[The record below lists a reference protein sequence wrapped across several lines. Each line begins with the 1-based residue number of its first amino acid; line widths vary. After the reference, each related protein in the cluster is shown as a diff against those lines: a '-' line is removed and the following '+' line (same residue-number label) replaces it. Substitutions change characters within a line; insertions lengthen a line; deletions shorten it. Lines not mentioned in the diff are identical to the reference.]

1 MLALTSSLKLVDPF
15 IVALTGVASYY
26 LRFGEL
32 ALPSSYVAAILAAFA
47 MTFVMFEA
55 FDVYRGRG
63 MRNGVVNLMTAWLG
77 VVVGLVVLMYM
88 TKTGAEFS
96 RQWLG
101 MWSVLAFF
109 VLIGA
114 RIAALW
120 LLRVA
125 YTRGG
130 FGRRIAIAGAGVL
143 GREVARRLKQSP
155 SAGFNVVAFFD
166 DDPALRGASVEG
178 APVHGAVDEI
188 KAMVRSLPLDQV
200 WIALPLRA
208 EARIKLLLRDLA
220 PMNVEVRF
228 VPDIYGFTLLNHS
241 VKEVSGL
248 PVVNLTESPFTGLKG
263 ALKWLEDK
271 LLALVILLVIW
282 PVLLVVALGIKLT
295 SPGPVLFRQRR
306 GGLDNREIVVWKF
319 RTMAVDQRPFP
330 EGLPQARKDDPRV
343 TRFGA
348 FLRRTSLDELP
359 QFINVLLGDMSIV
372 GPRPHPLWL
381 NEFYF
386 DKIPTYMLRSWIKPG
401 ITGWAQVCGWR
412 GETDETWKMEMRVQH
427 DLYYIE
433 NWSLGLDIYII
444 LLTLFRLRGPQ
455 AY

>member
-1 MLALTSSLKLVDPF
+1 MQGLTSALKLVDPF
-15 IVALTGVASYY
+15 IVALTGIASYY
-26 LRFGEL
+26 LRFGDL
-32 ALPSSYVAAILAAFA
+32 ALPVSYMTALLSAFA
-47 MTFVMFEA
+47 LTLVMFEA

-63 MRNGVVNLMTAWLG
+63 MRNSVVNLLTAWLA
-77 VVVGLVVLMYM
+77 VFVALVVLMYM

-96 RQWLG
+96 RQWVG
-101 MWSVLAFF
+101 MWTVLAFI
-109 VLIGA
+109 VLIAA
-114 RIAALW
+114 RVGALW
-120 LLRVA
+120 LLGVA
-125 YTRGG
+125 YTRAG
-130 FGRRIAIAGAGVL
+130 FGRRIVIAGAGVL
-143 GREVARRLKQSP
+143 GREVARRLRESP

-166 DDPALRGASVEG
+166 DNPTLRSSDIEG
-178 APVHGAVDEI
+178 IPVQGTVDQI
-188 KAMVRSLPLDQV
+188 KDIVRSLPLDQV

-208 EARIKLLLRDLA
+208 EERIKLLLRDLA

-248 PVVNLTESPFTGLKG
+248 PVVNLTESPLTGLKG

-271 LLALVILLVIW
+271 VLAILILLVIW
-282 PVLLVVALGIKLT
+282 PVMLVVALGVKLT

-306 GGLDNREIVVWKF
+306 SGLDNREIVVWKF
-319 RTMAVDQRPFP
+319 RTMSVDQQPMP
-330 EGLPQARKDDPRV
+330 GLPQARKDDPRV
-343 TRFGA
+343 TRFGS

-372 GPRPHPLWL
+372 GPRPHAFWL
-381 NEFYF
+381 DEFYL

-444 LLTLFRLRGPQ
+444 LLTLFRLRSPQ

>member
-1 MLALTSSLKLVDPF
+1 MQGLTSALKLVDPF
-15 IVALTGVASYY
+15 IVALTGIASYY
-26 LRFGEL
+26 LRFGDL
-32 ALPSSYVAAILAAFA
+32 ALPVSYMTALLSAFA
-47 MTFVMFEA
+47 LTLVMFEA

-63 MRNGVVNLMTAWLG
+63 MRNSVVNLLTAWLA
-77 VVVGLVVLMYM
+77 VFVALVVLMYM

-96 RQWLG
+96 RQWVG
-101 MWSVLAFF
+101 MWTVLAFI
-109 VLIGA
+109 VLIAA
-114 RIAALW
+114 RVGALW
-120 LLRVA
+120 LLGVA
-125 YTRGG
+125 YTRAG
-130 FGRRIAIAGAGVL
+130 FGRRIVIAGAGVL
-143 GREVARRLKQSP
+143 GREVARRLRESP

-166 DDPALRGASVEG
+166 DNPTLRSSDIEG
-178 APVHGAVDEI
+178 IPVQGTVDQI
-188 KAMVRSLPLDQV
+188 KDIVRSLPLDQV

-208 EARIKLLLRDLA
+208 EERIKLLLRDLA

-248 PVVNLTESPFTGLKG
+248 PVVNLTESPLTGLKG

-271 LLALVILLVIW
+271 VLAILILLVIW
-282 PVLLVVALGIKLT
+282 PVMLVVALGVKLT

-306 GGLDNREIVVWKF
+306 SGLDNREIVVWKF
-319 RTMAVDQRPFP
+319 RTMSVDQQPMP
-330 EGLPQARKDDPRV
+330 GLPQARKDDPRV

-372 GPRPHPLWL
+372 GPRPHAFWL
-381 NEFYF
+381 DEFYL
-386 DKIPTYMLRSWIKPG
+386 DKIPTYLLRSWIKPG

-444 LLTLFRLRGPQ
+444 LLTLFRLRSPQ

>member
-1 MLALTSSLKLVDPF
+1 MQGLTSALKLVDPF
-15 IVALTGVASYY
+15 IVALTGIASYY
-26 LRFGEL
+26 LRFGDL
-32 ALPSSYVAAILAAFA
+32 ALPVSYMTALLSAFA
-47 MTFVMFEA
+47 LTLVMFEA

-63 MRNGVVNLMTAWLG
+63 MRNSVVNLLTAWLA
-77 VVVGLVVLMYM
+77 VFVALVVLMYM

-96 RQWLG
+96 RQWVG
-101 MWSVLAFF
+101 MWTVLAFI
-109 VLIGA
+109 VLIAA
-114 RIAALW
+114 RVGALW
-120 LLRVA
+120 LLGVA
-125 YTRGG
+125 YTRAG
-130 FGRRIAIAGAGVL
+130 FGRRIVIAGAGVL
-143 GREVARRLKQSP
+143 GREVARRLRESP

-166 DDPALRGASVEG
+166 DNPTLRSSDIEG
-178 APVHGAVDEI
+178 IPVQGTVDQI
-188 KAMVRSLPLDQV
+188 KDIVRSLPLDQV

-208 EARIKLLLRDLA
+208 EERIKLLLRDLA

-248 PVVNLTESPFTGLKG
+248 PVVNLTESPLTGLKG

-271 LLALVILLVIW
+271 VLAILILLVIW
-282 PVLLVVALGIKLT
+282 PVMLVVALGVKLT

-306 GGLDNREIVVWKF
+306 SGLDNREIVVWKF
-319 RTMAVDQRPFP
+319 RTMSVDQQPMP
-330 EGLPQARKDDPRV
+330 GLPQARKDDPRV

-372 GPRPHPLWL
+372 GPRPHAFWL
-381 NEFYF
+381 DEFYL

-444 LLTLFRLRGPQ
+444 LLTLFRLRSPQ